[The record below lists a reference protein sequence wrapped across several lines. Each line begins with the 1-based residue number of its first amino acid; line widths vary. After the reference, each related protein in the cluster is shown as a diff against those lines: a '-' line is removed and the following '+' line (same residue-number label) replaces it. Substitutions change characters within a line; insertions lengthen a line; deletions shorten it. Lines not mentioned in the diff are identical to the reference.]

1 MTTEWYTQP
10 QYIEAAR
17 RVMGHIDLDPASC
30 AAANL
35 IVRAS
40 RYYTK
45 EDNGLTQSW
54 QSESVWLNPPY
65 GKINGRRL
73 TGFFISKLVEEYQ
86 AGHVEQ
92 AILLTMTDTSTKWFQ
107 LIRDYPICFVNHKV
121 HFYTTRPL
129 KSNPTASH
137 KYGVLFVYLGPYEDR
152 FIQEFSRFGDIWR
165 RISADQRACQPCL
178 WVVGSEAV
186 S

>member
-1 MTTEWYTQP
+1 MTAEWYTQP

-17 RVMGHIDLDPASC
+17 RVLGHIDLDPASC

-35 IVRAS
+35 IVRATT
-40 RYYTK
+40 YYTK
-45 EDNGLTQSW
+45 EQNGLVQPCQGCT
-54 QSESVWLNPPY
+54 WLNPPY
-65 GKINGRRL
+65 GKVNGRSL
-73 TGFFISKLVEEYQ
+73 TGFFVAKLVEEYQ
-86 AGHVEQ
+86 ASHVEQ

-165 RISADQRACQPCL
+165 RVSEDRRVCQSHL
-178 WVVGSEAV
+178 WTLESEAV
-186 S
+186 